1 MRWTFNSVVFSS
13 LLVWCVWFFFWTFRL
28 TSDIFPPLST
38 FDFIFCATLM
48 IFLLFCF
55 LSFYLLYVPWWILF
69 FVSLLSSH
77 IYFLCFDIVLLIFFS
92 VFLIELYHFLDFSW
106 RFSLL
111 PWCYFVLPLTIYH
124 SFLEMSLSLI
134 SHLSVSVSICSYIFC
149 NHIW

>member
-124 SFLEMSLSLI
+124 IFLEMSLSLI
-134 SHLSVSVSICSYIFC
+134 SHLSVSVSIFSYIFC